1 MDLIN
6 LESEVF
12 DLISEASEQVYLY
25 IADMSRDYSHWS
37 PSAVEYFGLPG
48 EYIENTAQ
56 TWAEYIHPED
66 RHVFL
71 EDMDRIFRGVSDRHN
86 CEYRARNAN
95 GEYVWVQCKGV
106 VRRNED
112 GSGRMFAG
120 IMTNLGIMAKVDI
133 LTGLLN
139 AQEGMAQLE
148 RYIEEGQSGAILLFG
163 LDNFTRIN
171 DLYGFEAGDRILRLA
186 AKEIQELHCGMPFRM
201 DGDKIMCLVPNCNRD
216 IAEYIFSE
224 VQDIFVNVPRMVG
237 MLSSLS
243 VSCGAVLFP
252 SDDASPGELR
262 ARAEHALEI
271 AKRSHPGTLA
281 RYSSELHQKAVKS
294 FELQEMLR
302 KAIENGCEGFFLNY
316 QPLIRS
322 DGQSVFGAEALL
334 RFSCPE
340 LDMPFVSP
348 GEFIPVL
355 EKNGMIKDVGAWVIR
370 TALKQA
376 AEWRKIIPDFCVSV
390 NVSYSQMIQPN
401 FKEIV
406 LNALEESGVPSDGL
420 ILELT
425 ESCRYLELEQLQD
438 VFSFFAA
445 QGVKMALDDFGTGYA
460 SVDTL
465 RTLTP
470 PWIKID
476 HTFVASIGKN
486 RMDEAIIEYLLQ
498 LCHHTNINVCVEGIE
513 TQEILSI
520 VQKYGPQL
528 LQGYYFSKPLSSG
541 AFADMYIGKGA

>member
-25 IADMSRDYSHWS
+25 IADMDRDYSHWS
-37 PSAVEYFGLPG
+37 SSAVEYFGLPG
-48 EYIENTAQ
+48 GYIENTAQ
-56 TWAEYIHPED
+56 VWAEYIHPED
-66 RHVFL
+66 RHIFL
-71 EDMDRIFRGVSDRHN
+71 EDMDRIFRGVSNRHN
-86 CEYRARNAN
+86 CEYRARNAK

-106 VRRNED
+106 VRRNQD
-112 GSGRMFAG
+112 GSARLFAG
-120 IMTNLGIMAKVDI
+120 IMTTLGTMAKVDV

-148 RYIEEGQSGAILLFG
+148 RYIEAGQPGALMLFG

-186 AKEIQELHCGMPFRM
+186 GKGMRELHCGTSFRM
-201 DGDKIMCLVPNCNRD
+201 DGDKVMCLIPDCTRD

-224 VQDIFVNVPRMVG
+224 VQDIFTNVPRVVG

-243 VSCGAVLFP
+243 VSCGIVCFP
-252 SDDASPGELR
+252 ENGTVPSELR
-262 ARAEHALEI
+262 ARAEHTLEI
-271 AKRSHPGTLA
+271 AKRNHPGSLA
-281 RYSSELHQKAVKS
+281 RYSSELHQQAVKS

-302 KAIENGCEGFFLNY
+302 KAIENDCEGFFLNY
-316 QPLIRS
+316 QPLIRG

-355 EKNGMIKDVGAWVIR
+355 EKNNMINAVGAWVIR

-376 AEWRKIIPDFCVSV
+376 AEWRKIVPDFCVSV

-406 LNALEESGVPSDGL
+406 LNALEESGVPPEGL

-425 ESCRYLELEQLQD
+425 ESCRYLELEQLRD

-520 VQKYGPQL
+520 VQKYRPQL
-528 LQGYYFSKPLSSG
+528 LQGYYFSKPLSTG

>member
-56 TWAEYIHPED
+56 VWAEYIHPED
-66 RHVFL
+66 RHIFL
-71 EDMDRIFRGVSDRHN
+71 EDMDRIFRGVSNRHN

-120 IMTNLGIMAKVDI
+120 IMSNLGIMAKVDI

-148 RYIEEGQSGAILLFG
+148 RYIEEGQSGAMLLFG

-201 DGDKIMCLVPNCNRD
+201 DGDKVMCLVPDCTRD

-224 VQDIFVNVPRMVG
+224 VQDIFVNVPRVVG

-302 KAIENGCEGFFLNY
+302 KAIENDCEGFFLNY

-355 EKNGMIKDVGAWVIR
+355 EKNNMINEVGAWVIR

-376 AEWRKIIPDFCVSV
+376 AEWRKIVPDFCVSV

-425 ESCRYLELEQLQD
+425 ESCRYLELEQLRD

-445 QGVKMALDDFGTGYA
+445 QGIKMALDDFGTGYA

-513 TQEILSI
+513 NQEILSI
-520 VQKYGPQL
+520 VQKYRPQL
-528 LQGYYFSKPLSSG
+528 LQGYYFSKPLSIE
-541 AFADMYIGKGA
+541 AFADTYIGKGA